1 MEQQN
6 QEAEISPSQ
15 HEELKYWLA
24 LLHAPGIGSINFNR
38 LLDQAG
44 TPEHLFRP
52 QASESSEWDLQ
63 GELKRYLRNPDW
75 GAVDTDL
82 FWAEQAN
89 NHLITIRHPLYPNR
103 LREIHDP
110 PPVLFIT
117 GDPEIL
123 STPQL
128 AMVGSRNP
136 SASGK
141 ENAREFAY
149 HLARSGITITSGM
162 AIGID
167 GICHSSALEAGGL
180 TIAVA
185 GTGLDRVYPASQH
198 QLAHD
203 IAKQGALV
211 SEFPP
216 GTEVRPGNF
225 PRRNRI
231 ISGLSL
237 GTLVVEAAQKSGSL
251 ITARLASEQG
261 REVFAIPGSI
271 HNPLARGCHSLIR
284 QGAKL
289 VETAGDILEELA
301 PQIRARQYTRAT
313 VSTTPVATGQNLDP
327 EYVRL
332 LECMGF
338 DPVQVDQLIGR
349 SGLTAEEVSS
359 MLILLELEGHVSSAP
374 GGIYCRTGTNLL
386 DPGPNAPGQDGMT
399 GTTQAD

>member
-1 MEQQN
+1 MEQQHEIKKAPPRD
-6 QEAEISPSQ
+6 QEG
-15 HEELKYWLA
+15 LKYWLA
-24 LLHAPGIGSINFNR
+24 LLHAPGIGSVNYSL
-38 LLDQAG
+38 LLDRTGEPKQLFK
-44 TPEHLFRP
+44 TPGK
-52 QASESSEWDLQ
+52 WDLKPSLI
-63 GELKRYLRNPDW
+63 EYLRNPDW
-75 GAVDTDL
+75 KSVETDL
-82 FWAEQAN
+82 RWAEQPN
-89 NHLITIRHPLYPNR
+89 SHLITLSHPLYPPLLQETHN
-103 LREIHDP
+103 P
-110 PPVLFIT
+110 PPILFVK

-141 ENAREFAY
+141 ETAREFAF
-149 HLARSGITITSGM
+149 HLAGAGITITSGL

-167 GICHSSALEAGGL
+167 GVCHQGAMEADGL

-185 GTGLDRVYPASQH
+185 GTGLDRVYPSSQH
-198 QLAHD
+198 QLAHQ

-271 HNPLARGCHSLIR
+271 HNPLARGCHHLIR

-301 PQIRARQYTRAT
+301 PQISSLQRSIETDQ
-313 VSTTPVATGQNLDP
+313 TTPTAIEQDIDP
-327 EYVRL
+327 EYQL
-332 LECMGF
+332 LIKCMGF
-338 DPVQVDQLIGR
+338 DPVQIDQLIAR

-374 GGIYCRTGTNLL
+374 GGTYCRTGTNALN
-386 DPGPNAPGQDGMT
+386 PGQTAPEQDGM
-399 GTTQAD
+399 A